1 MLGERLGDKSD
12 SRFCGVETEF
22 QEDMPQ
28 LLSFNLSSSAAF
40 DFVVAPVEKLAL
52 GLTWIQKI
60 RYSGW
65 ILKSL

>member
-40 DFVVAPVEKLAL
+40 DFVVAPVVS
-52 GLTWIQKI
+52 LTISLSRQ
-60 RYSGW
+60 
-65 ILKSL
+65 ILDS